1 MSLYLR
7 EIIMIQA
14 LFNETI
20 KLMKYFLIW
29 IIPFIIFASCQHFNG
44 KNNARKQQTKTVKK
58 VYVPKFNAD
67 SAYYFVEK
75 QVSFGPRVSGM
86 VSHTNCANW
95 LFDKLE
101 AYSDTVIAQ
110 PFKART
116 YDNKTRNG
124 KNIIASFN
132 PEKEKRLLLM
142 AHWDTRPYADYDED
156 PSKHRDPIDG
166 ANDGASGVGVLLEVA
181 RQFSI
186 SSPTVG
192 VDIIFF
198 DLEDW
203 GPPTD
208 LNMHSD
214 EYWGLGSQYWSKN
227 PHVFNYTASY
237 GILLDMVGAANPTFR
252 KEYFSRLYA
261 EFVLDKIW
269 QRAYD
274 LGFGNYFLDEDGPA
288 INDDHVFVNKY
299 AKIPSIDII
308 HLNPTGSEKSFFK
321 HWHTSNDNMEHID
334 KESLNIVGRVVLDV
348 VYHE

>member
-1 MSLYLR
+1 
-7 EIIMIQA
+7 
-14 LFNETI
+14 
-20 KLMKYFLIW
+20 MKYISIISIPLILLL
-29 IIPFIIFASCQHFNG
+29 SCQHFESK
-44 KNNARKQQTKTVKK
+44 KNTQKQKPADNKK
-58 VYVPKFNAD
+58 VIVPKFNAD
-67 SAYYFVEK
+67 SAYYFVDK

-86 VSHTNCANW
+86 ASHTNCANW
-95 LFDKLE
+95 LTEKLK
-101 AYSDTVIAQ
+101 AYSDTVIVQ
-110 PFKART
+110 TFKART

-124 KNIIASFN
+124 TNIIASFN

-156 PSKHRDPIDG
+156 PSKHREPIDG

-181 RQFSI
+181 RLMAE
-186 SSPTVG
+186 SPPDVG
-192 VDIIFF
+192 IDIVYF

-208 LNMHSD
+208 LNIYND

-227 PHVFNYTASY
+227 PHVFGYSASY

-261 EFVLDKIW
+261 EFILDKIW

-274 LGFGNYFLDEDGPA
+274 LGYGNYFLDEDGPA

-321 HWHTSNDNMEHID
+321 HWHTTQDKMEHID

>member
-1 MSLYLR
+1 
-7 EIIMIQA
+7 
-14 LFNETI
+14 
-20 KLMKYFLIW
+20 MKYIS
-29 IIPFIIFASCQHFNG
+29 IISIPFLLLISCQHFDG
-44 KNNARKQQTKTVKK
+44 KKDNRNQKPKTVKK
-58 VYVPKFNAD
+58 VQVPEFNAD
-67 SAYYFVEK
+67 SAYYFVDK

-86 VSHTNCANW
+86 TSHTNCAKW
-95 LFDKLE
+95 LVDKMK
-101 AYSDTVIAQ
+101 AYSDTVIVQA
-110 PFKART
+110 FKART
-116 YDNKTRNG
+116 YDNKTRHG

-132 PEKEKRLLLM
+132 LEKEKRLLLM

-156 PSKHRDPIDG
+156 PSKHREPIDG
-166 ANDGASGVGVLLEVA
+166 ANDGASGVGVLLEIA
-181 RQFSI
+181 RQFALT
-186 SSPTVG
+186 PPNVG
-192 VDIIFF
+192 VDIVFF

-208 LNMHSD
+208 LNMYSD

-227 PHVFNYTASY
+227 PHVFGYRASF

-252 KEYFSRLYA
+252 KEYFSRQYA
-261 EFVLDKIW
+261 EFILDKVW

-274 LGFGNYFLDEDGPA
+274 LGYGNYFLDEDGPA

-321 HWHTSNDNMEHID
+321 HWHTSHDKMVHID

-348 VYHE
+348 VFHE